1 MIMINETFGGIL
13 LIGQNKRIDMQFI
26 PFIQLTRLQ

>member
-13 LIGQNKRIDMQFI
+13 LIRQNKRIDMQFI
-26 PFIQLTRLQ
+26 LFIQLTRLQ